1 MDKIAEQEKLSVSEA
16 ELSAWLMQQ
25 APRYGMTPQEFADAL
40 VQSGGVQMA
49 LADVRR
55 VKALEVV
62 LQSANVVDSN
72 GANVDLSELDAL
84 MTQ

>member
-1 MDKIAEQEKLSVSEA
+1 
-16 ELSAWLMQQ
+16 
-25 APRYGMTPQEFADAL
+25 
-40 VQSGGVQMA
+40 MA

-72 GANVDLSELDAL
+72 GTVVDLSELDAL
-84 MTQ
+84 MAS